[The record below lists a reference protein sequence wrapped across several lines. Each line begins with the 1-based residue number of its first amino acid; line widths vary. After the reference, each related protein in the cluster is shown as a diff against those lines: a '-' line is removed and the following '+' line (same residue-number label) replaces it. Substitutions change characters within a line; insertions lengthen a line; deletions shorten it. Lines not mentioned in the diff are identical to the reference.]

1 MRKYK
6 LGLDIEKIDRIISRD
21 MDAHMMKTIDGDKL
35 TVSQAYVI
43 DFILTSQKED
53 IFQKDLEK
61 EFDLKRAAISLMLN
75 NMEKNDLI
83 KRVPVSEDARLK
95 KIVLTEKAIALSTK
109 IIGAVEVGF
118 VVGIIPAKTP
128 IGSAIFVIPNAS
140 SFSIIPQVLTSLY
153 ALYIYSDA

>member
-1 MRKYK
+1 M
-6 LGLDIEKIDRIISRD
+6 
-21 MDAHMMKTIDGDKL
+21 

-109 IIGAVEVGF
+109 IIGAVDEIEHTLVEDLTQEEIDNF
-118 VVGIIPAKTP
+118 YT
-128 IGSAIFVIPNAS
+128 
-140 SFSIIPQVLTSLY
+140 VLNKMRNSL
-153 ALYIYSDA
+153 SKRKG

>member
-1 MRKYK
+1 MKKYK

-21 MDAHMMKTIDGDKL
+21 MDANIMQAVGDKV

-43 DFILTSQKED
+43 DFMINTDKED

-61 EFDLKRAAISLMLN
+61 QFDLKRAAISLMLN

-95 KIVLTEKAIALSTK
+95 KLVLTEKSIALADT
-109 IIGAVEVGF
+109 ITTAIDEIEHTLVEDLTQEDIDNF
-118 VVGIIPAKTP
+118 YT
-128 IGSAIFVIPNAS
+128 
-140 SFSIIPQVLTSLY
+140 VLNKMRNSL
-153 ALYIYSDA
+153 SKRKG

>member
-1 MRKYK
+1 MKKYK

-21 MDAHMMKTIDGDKL
+21 MDANIMQAVGDKV

-43 DFILTSQKED
+43 DFMINTDKED

-61 EFDLKRAAISLMLN
+61 QFDLKRAAISLMLN

-95 KIVLTEKAIALSTK
+95 KLVLTEKSIALADT
-109 IIGAVEVGF
+109 ITTAIDEIEHTLVEDLKQEEIDNF
-118 VVGIIPAKTP
+118 YT
-128 IGSAIFVIPNAS
+128 
-140 SFSIIPQVLTSLY
+140 VLNKMRNSL
-153 ALYIYSDA
+153 SKRKG

>member
-1 MRKYK
+1 MKKYK

-21 MDAHMMKTIDGDKL
+21 MDANIMQAVGDKV

-43 DFILTSQKED
+43 DFMINTDKED

-61 EFDLKRAAISLMLN
+61 QFDLKRAAISLMLN

-95 KIVLTEKAIALSTK
+95 KLVLTEKSIALADT
-109 IIGAVEVGF
+109 I
-118 VVGIIPAKTP
+118 TT
-128 IGSAIFVIPNAS
+128 AIDEIENTLLEDLTQEEIDTFYT
-140 SFSIIPQVLTSLY
+140 VLNKMRNSL
-153 ALYIYSDA
+153 SKRKG

>member
-109 IIGAVEVGF
+109 IIGAVDEIEHTLVEDLTQEEIDNF
-118 VVGIIPAKTP
+118 YT
-128 IGSAIFVIPNAS
+128 
-140 SFSIIPQVLTSLY
+140 VLNKMRNSLTKRKG
-153 ALYIYSDA
+153 

>member
-1 MRKYK
+1 M
-6 LGLDIEKIDRIISRD
+6 
-21 MDAHMMKTIDGDKL
+21 

-83 KRVPVSEDARLK
+83 KRVPVSEDALLK

-109 IIGAVEVGF
+109 IIGAVDEIENTLVEDLTQEEIDNF
-118 VVGIIPAKTP
+118 YT
-128 IGSAIFVIPNAS
+128 
-140 SFSIIPQVLTSLY
+140 VLNKMRNSL
-153 ALYIYSDA
+153 SKRKG

>member
-21 MDAHMMKTIDGDKL
+21 MDANMMKTIDGDKL

-109 IIGAVEVGF
+109 IIGAVDEIEHTLVEDLTQEEIDNF
-118 VVGIIPAKTP
+118 YT
-128 IGSAIFVIPNAS
+128 
-140 SFSIIPQVLTSLY
+140 VLNKMRNSL
-153 ALYIYSDA
+153 SKRKG

>member
-1 MRKYK
+1 MEKYK

-21 MDAHMMKTIDGDKL
+21 MDANIMQAVGDKV

-43 DFILTSQKED
+43 DFMINTDKED

-61 EFDLKRAAISLMLN
+61 QFDLKRAAISLMLN

-95 KIVLTEKAIALSTK
+95 KLVLTEKSIALADT
-109 IIGAVEVGF
+109 ITTAIDEIEHTLVEDLTQEEIDNF
-118 VVGIIPAKTP
+118 YT
-128 IGSAIFVIPNAS
+128 
-140 SFSIIPQVLTSLY
+140 VLNKMRNSL
-153 ALYIYSDA
+153 SKRKG

>member
-53 IFQKDLEK
+53 IFQKDLE
-61 EFDLKRAAISLMLN
+61 
-75 NMEKNDLI
+75 
-83 KRVPVSEDARLK
+83 
-95 KIVLTEKAIALSTK
+95 
-109 IIGAVEVGF
+109 
-118 VVGIIPAKTP
+118 
-128 IGSAIFVIPNAS
+128 
-140 SFSIIPQVLTSLY
+140 
-153 ALYIYSDA
+153 